1 MKRVCQ
7 NLEEN
12 WELRMLVLVYL
23 SVNWDHVVIQGSR
36 AGNCPPAGLQTVG
49 CSQLQLV
56 DYFSAWSWRAS
67 ASWPVMVTLGLV
79 RGLQVSEVGLYLSKL
94 LARKKSPRYGCTI
107 ATWTEGPIELQ
118 SGRLHALRP
127 VLIFYPERT
136 AGSEWAYICK
146 SERARASR
154 RAETPNASDSK
165 ACCHLVFYWRF
176 IQLLFQRFPQ
186 VQTRATCHRQ
196 KFHAMCPICS
206 SCPHWCWGF
215 TGLSLTGCSIEW
227 HLSLLEATR
236 C

>member
-23 SVNWDHVVIQGSR
+23 SVNWDHVVTQGCR

-56 DYFSAWSWRAS
+56 DYFTAWSWRAS

-107 ATWTEGPIELQ
+107 ATWTEGPVELQ

-136 AGSEWAYICK
+136 AGSEWVYIVSL
-146 SERARASR
+146 SELVHLGARRPPMQVTARLTATLFSTGVLFSCCFKDWQDFR
-154 RAETPNASDSK
+154 KFRQERLVIGRNFMPWVQFAHHVLTDAEDLPD
-165 ACCHLVFYWRF
+165 Y
-176 IQLLFQRFPQ
+176 P
-186 VQTRATCHRQ
+186 
-196 KFHAMCPICS
+196 
-206 SCPHWCWGF
+206 
-215 TGLSLTGCSIEW
+215 
-227 HLSLLEATR
+227 
-236 C
+236 